1 MLGVRGSCRWGE
13 GNSKYRLQTFRGIC
27 EVELVWTSI
36 RMVQG
41 TGLEGVGVRDD
52 KA

>member
-1 MLGVRGSCRWGE
+1 MTRGINKKKIHI
-13 GNSKYRLQTFRGIC
+13 NSKYRLQTFRGIC